1 MSAPTQC
8 NTWGYFSCA
17 PPITTLTQR
26 NSLIHCGTQDY
37 NNSLWNLVC
46 GQQFVTL
53 LGPCCYWS
61 MRCPDHWCDNGSC
74 TGDALEFLHI
84 SQHKSHT
91 YGTTYHHSHPSQSA
105 TTVTC
110 RQCHKAAFG
119 KDINRDSKV
128 VTFIILNY
136 NTRPL
141 LSVSDKVLL
150 SRHVNRQ
157 CCDSK
162 IQCCQI

>member
-1 MSAPTQC
+1 MLVGSDHCVHELWRDHVPA
-8 NTWGYFSCA
+8 GD
-17 PPITTLTQR
+17 TLKLTMH
-26 NSLIHCGTQDY
+26 ST
-37 NNSLWNLVC
+37 
-46 GQQFVTL
+46 VTL
-53 LGPCCYWS
+53 LRLQITIY
-61 MRCPDHWCDNGSC
+61 
-74 TGDALEFLHI
+74 T
-84 SQHKSHT
+84 
-91 YGTTYHHSHPSQSA
+91 PSQSA

-162 IQCCQI
+162 YSVARYS